1 MPEEK
6 VLPKERIASS
16 FKQLAAV
23 STDLN
28 DAAKEL
34 GRSIGSLEAALRS
47 LNLGVSAW
55 YAIAD
60 GGDDDGSYWS
70 RDIGYTRIGEQ
81 WRIALRTVSGNHQV
95 HQHHEQVWAFND
107 APRWMCVESVGK
119 LPDLFDRLISQSVDT
134 TEKIKARTIEAEE
147 LAAAVRA
154 IRKEAEQADMAKKG
168 RK

>member
-16 FKQLAAV
+16 FKQLAAA

-55 YAIAD
+55 YAIA
-60 GGDDDGSYWS
+60 GDEDDNGSYWS
-70 RDIGYTRIGEQ
+70 RDIGYTRISDQ
-81 WRIALRTVSGNHQV
+81 WRIALRTANGNHPLD
-95 HQHHEQVWAFND
+95 HYSEQVWAFND

-134 TEKIKARTIEAEE
+134 TEKIKARSIEAEE

-154 IRKEAEQADMAKKG
+154 TRKEVEQAEMAKKG

>member
-1 MPEEK
+1 MPEEP

-23 STDLN
+23 SADLN

-34 GRSIGSLEAALRS
+34 GRSVGSLEAALRS

-55 YAIAD
+55 YAIA
-60 GGDDDGSYWS
+60 GDEDNDGSYWS
-70 RDIGYTRIGEQ
+70 RDIGYTRIGDQ
-81 WRIALRTVSGNHQV
+81 WRIALRTANGNYQV
-95 HQHHEQVWAFND
+95 GHYSEQVWAFND

-119 LPDLFDRLISQSVDT
+119 LPDVFDRLISQSMDT
-134 TEKIKARTIEAEE
+134 TEKIKARTVEAEE
-147 LAAAVRA
+147 LAAAVRV
-154 IRKEAEQADMAKKG
+154 IRKEAEQAEMAKKG